1 MGVFLNIVVA
11 GAVSLAAVGL
21 AAVQEQPEYEAGI
34 DATIECLEIADPA
47 ERLSCL
53 EAATQNL
60 SAIRNT
66 DREETVA
73 LEKQR
78 REETFGLT
86 ERQARQETEP
96 PKQKAE
102 ADLGAEQVIKKEKK
116 KKKKQ
121 KQKEPPVEVTSRI
134 VAVRAN
140 HAGKVT
146 LALENGQ
153 IWRQPDSDTPRIVL
167 RDPDDRVYTARIKR
181 GGLGSYKLT
190 VAELGRTIRVRRIK

>member
-1 MGVFLNIVVA
+1 MGVFLNIAVA
-11 GAVSLAAVGL
+11 SAVSLAAVSL
-21 AAVQEQPEYEAGI
+21 AAAQDEPEYEAGI

-86 ERQARQETEP
+86 ERQAWQETEP

-102 ADLGAEQVIKKEKK
+102 VDLGAEQVAKEEKK
-116 KKKKQ
+116 QKK

-167 RDPDDRVYTARIKR
+167 RDPNDRVYTARIKR

>member
-1 MGVFLNIVVA
+1 MGVFSNIAVVS
-11 GAVSLAAVGL
+11 AVSLAAISL
-21 AAVQEQPEYEAGI
+21 AAAQDEPEYEAGI

-66 DREETVA
+66 DREDTVA

-78 REETFGLT
+78 QEETFGLT

-96 PKQKAE
+96 PKQKVE
-102 ADLGAEQVIKKEKK
+102 ADLGVEQIIKKEKK
-116 KKKKQ
+116 KKK

-167 RDPDDRVYTARIKR
+167 RDPNDRVYTARIKR
-181 GGLGSYKLT
+181 GGLGSYKQT

>member
-1 MGVFLNIVVA
+1 MGVFLNIAVA
-11 GAVSLAAVGL
+11 SAVSLAAVSL
-21 AAVQEQPEYEAGI
+21 AAAQDEPEYEAGI

-66 DREETVA
+66 DREDTVA

-86 ERQARQETEP
+86 ERQARQEIEP

-102 ADLGAEQVIKKEKK
+102 VDLGAEQVAKEEKK
-116 KKKKQ
+116 QKK